1 MSEASKFKDKEIK
14 EITFSESE
22 LKDKINIRF
31 GSIDNGIDFA
41 KNVLN
46 IEFYFN
52 NSKEFSFDMNAEQI
66 AYSNVKYRNSFHVF
80 TYGANN
86 IRLVLKSITIDFN
99 SLVVEAV

>member
-1 MSEASKFKDKEIK
+1 MKEVYKFKDKEIK

-46 IEFYFN
+46 I
-52 NSKEFSFDMNAEQI
+52 
-66 AYSNVKYRNSFHVF
+66 
-80 TYGANN
+80 
-86 IRLVLKSITIDFN
+86 
-99 SLVVEAV
+99 